1 LSAKSVIFVSTLE
14 SQAVK
19 NFGDNVLTTQED
31 ERFGQFLDAHDFSPN
46 THRAFI
52 LDLRKFASWFSQANG
67 ECFVVGRVTT
77 RDISDFK
84 DFLRR
89 EQGQAVAT
97 VNRALVT
104 LRRYLG
110 WLAQQG
116 VLPANPAQAVKELR
130 RQQLAPKGL
139 ERPIVRRL
147 LREVELREDIRATAI
162 FALMLYT
169 GARVSDVVNLDLS
182 DLLLGERSGTATFR
196 FGKGNKQRTVPL
208 PLPARRA
215 LLAYLDTRPPVQ
227 SNRVFIGERGA
238 LTERG
243 IRSLCEK
250 YAALIGVK
258 LHPHLFRHTMAH
270 QFLADNGNDLV
281 GLAQLLGHESLNTTS
296 RYCKQTQ
303 EQLASASERLT
314 Y

>member
-1 LSAKSVIFVSTLE
+1 M
-14 SQAVK
+14 K
-19 NFGDNVLTTQED
+19 NPDDNVLAPIPVEEAQ
-31 ERFGQFLDAHDFSPN
+31 RFHQFLDAHDFSTN

-52 LDLRKFASWFSQANG
+52 LDLRKFAAWFTQANQ
-67 ECFVVGRVTT
+67 ERFTVSRITT
-77 RDISDFK
+77 RDITDFK
-84 DFLRR
+84 DYLRR

-97 VNRALVT
+97 VNRCLVT

-139 ERPIVRRL
+139 ERPQVRRL
-147 LREVELREDIRATAI
+147 LREVELREDIRAGAI
-162 FALMLYT
+162 FSLLLYT
-169 GARVSDVVNLDLS
+169 GARVGDVVRLDLADLTLS
-182 DLLLGERSGTATFR
+182 DRSGWVVFR
-196 FGKGNKQRTVPL
+196 LGKGNKQRTVPL
-208 PLPARRA
+208 PLPARKA
-215 LLAYLDTRPPVQ
+215 LLAYLDARPPVQ
-227 SNRVFIGERGA
+227 ASRVFIGERGP

-243 IRSLCEK
+243 VRALCAK

-270 QFLADNGNDLV
+270 QFLQDNGNDLV

-303 EQLASASERLT
+303 EQLAQASERLT

>member
-1 LSAKSVIFVSTLE
+1 MSTLE

-19 NFGDNVLTTQED
+19 NQDDNVLAPISQEEAD
-31 ERFGQFLDAHDFSPN
+31 RFQHFLDAHDFTAN

-52 LDLRKFASWFSQANG
+52 LDLRKFAAWFSTANK
-67 ECFVVGRVTT
+67 EHFTVARITT

-84 DFLRR
+84 DWLRR

-97 VNRALVT
+97 VNRCLVT

-116 VLPANPAQAVKELR
+116 VIAANPAQAIKELR

-139 ERPIVRRL
+139 ERPQVRRL
-147 LREVELREDIRATAI
+147 LREVELREDVRAGAI
-162 FALMLYT
+162 FSLLLYT
-169 GARVSDVVNLDLS
+169 GARVGDVVRLDLG
-182 DLLLGERSGTATFR
+182 DLTLSERSGWVIFR
-196 FGKGNKQRTVPL
+196 LGKGNKQRSVPL

-215 LLAYLDTRPPVQ
+215 LMAYLNTRPPVQ
-227 SNRVFIGERGA
+227 TSCVFVGERGA

-243 IRSLCEK
+243 IRALCEK

-270 QFLADNGNDLV
+270 QYLTDNGNDLV

-303 EQLASASERLT
+303 EQLAQASERLT